1 MYSYVLLE
9 VSIRL
14 KALMAHITDERTL
27 SSMLACVNDEI
38 SAVIVL
44 FLAPRVSAWVFLWLR
59 KVVGP
64 HVNLQLGLVL
74 KAVKAV
80 KIGAV
85 QKQHVLD
92 FVVLQFELLSTTAD
106 FALERLYL

>member
-44 FLAPRVSAWVFLWLR
+44 FLAPRVSAWVFFW
-59 KVVGP
+59 
-64 HVNLQLGLVL
+64 
-74 KAVKAV
+74 
-80 KIGAV
+80 
-85 QKQHVLD
+85 
-92 FVVLQFELLSTTAD
+92 F
-106 FALERLYL
+106 